1 MAYRSLS
8 CDELVRACT
17 ESGNVEAWQEFICR
31 FGQLINRTVMRVA
44 RGYGESRVEVIDE
57 LVQETY
63 SKFCANDCGLLRN
76 FEPRH
81 QNAFYGLV
89 KKVAANVVHDYFR
102 KPESPEEP
110 LATDF
115 DLLEAEASVSDPHA
129 SNDDTFTRPILFQE
143 MDELLNSAFTP
154 RDREIFWLHHQQGF
168 TAVQLAA
175 IPHYSLQTKGVESLL
190 YRMKVY
196 LQENYAEKNQPANK

>member
-1 MAYRSLS
+1 MAYSSLS
-8 CDELVRACT
+8 CDELVRACA
-17 ESGNVEAWQEFICR
+17 ESGNAEVWKEFICR
-31 FGQLINRTVMRVA
+31 FGQLINRTIMRVA
-44 RGYGESRVEVIDE
+44 RGYGESRIEVIEE

-63 SKFCANDCGLLRN
+63 SKFCANDRSLLRN

-89 KKVAANVVHDYFR
+89 KKVAANVVHDHFR
-102 KPESPEEP
+102 KPENPDQP
-110 LATDF
+110 FATDF
-115 DLLEAEASVSDPHA
+115 ELLEAEASVSDPRA

-143 MDELLNSAFTP
+143 MDELLSSAFSP

-175 IPHYSLQTKGVESLL
+175 ISHYGLQTKGVESLL

-196 LQENYAEKNQPANK
+196 LQENYGEKNQPANQ